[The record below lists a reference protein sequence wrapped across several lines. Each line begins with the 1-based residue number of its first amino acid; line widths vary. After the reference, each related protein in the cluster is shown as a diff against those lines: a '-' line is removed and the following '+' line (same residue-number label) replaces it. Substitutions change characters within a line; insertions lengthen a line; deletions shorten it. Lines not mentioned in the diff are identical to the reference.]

1 MRIDERFDANLEP
14 PWDVAEVGTG
24 TVTRQPEPG
33 VLRMTV
39 GAGRIYSNA
48 QIADYCSQD
57 YRFRWRPPLRMTV
70 TAWASAPAGEL
81 RGTAGFGFWNHP
93 FSPDVRRFP
102 RLPQAIWFF
111 FAAPP
116 SNMALAYG
124 VPGFGWKAATIDAT
138 RPGALALA
146 PLALPAVLLMR
157 RPSLYATL
165 WRRIQRRLN
174 IGEHLLDGA
183 LLAEWHTYRIDWRR
197 DGAAFAIDGATV
209 YETPYAP
216 RGAAGFVTWIDNQ
229 YAIVTPQGK
238 LGFGIVPVEREQ
250 SLFVEHIVV
259 EPI

>member
-1 MRIDERFDANLEP
+1 MRIDERFEENLKP
-14 PWDVAEVGTG
+14 PWSVAEVGMG
-24 TVTRQPEPG
+24 TVTRQPG

-39 GAGRIYSNA
+39 GTGQQYSNA
-48 QIADYCSQD
+48 QLADYSAD
-57 YRFRWRPPLRMTV
+57 YQFHWRPPLRMTV
-70 TAWASAPAGEL
+70 TAWASAPARDL

-102 RLPQAIWFF
+102 RLPRAIWFF

-138 RPGALALA
+138 RPAALALA

-165 WRRIQRRLN
+165 WRRIQRRLG
-174 IGEHLLDGA
+174 IGEHLLDGT
-183 LLAEWHTYRIDWRR
+183 LLAERHTYRIDWHK
-197 DGAAFAIDGATV
+197 DGAAFAIDGAVV

-229 YAIVTPQGK
+229 FAVVTPQGK

-250 SLFVEHIVV
+250 SLFVERIVA
-259 EPI
+259 EPL